1 MESKAKLKINVV
13 MRLWRVEYSLNGGVF
28 GGETIKYSIEAESWS
43 KARLRAEE
51 EMGQIISMLC
61 IDPEQI
67 SIKSITSTGLE
78 VEHPCR

>member
-13 MRLWRVEYSLNGGVF
+13 MRLWRVEYALNGVF
-28 GGETIKYSIEAESWS
+28 EDETIKYSIEAESWS
-43 KARLRAEE
+43 KARIKAEE

-61 IDPEQI
+61 IEPEQI

>member
-13 MRLWRVEYSLNGGVF
+13 MRLWRVEYALNGVF
-28 GGETIKYSIEAESWS
+28 EDETIKYSIEAESWS
-43 KARLRAEE
+43 KARIKAEE

-61 IDPEQI
+61 IEPNQI

>member
-13 MRLWRVEYSLNGGVF
+13 MRLWRVEYGLSGVF
-28 GGETIKYSIEAESWS
+28 GDETIEYSIEAESWS
-43 KARLRAEE
+43 KARIKAEE

-61 IDPEQI
+61 IEPNQI